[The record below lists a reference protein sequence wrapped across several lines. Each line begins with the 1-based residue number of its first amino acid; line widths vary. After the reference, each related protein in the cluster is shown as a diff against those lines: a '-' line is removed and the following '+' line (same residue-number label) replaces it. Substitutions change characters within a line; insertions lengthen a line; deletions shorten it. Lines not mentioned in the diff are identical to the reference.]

1 MPNKPLRRS
10 TSKPQQRLMGAAL
23 AVKRGES
30 KGFPE
35 ARKVASGMSESQLRE
50 FARKP
55 KGKKK

>member
-30 KGFPE
+30 KAFPE
-35 ARKVASGMSESQLRE
+35 ARKVASQMSEKQLKE

-55 KGKKK
+55 KKSRK